1 MRKGG
6 NFMTA
11 RNAASERPIVF
22 VDSNVLL
29 AAFDSRDAALQTA
42 AQAWLRW
49 CWQKRAGRISTQVLN
64 ELYEGAVRAFSL
76 TEHTP
81 VTPAHVRLHVRRLR
95 EWQPP
100 HLDRYAVDGAWDLQD
115 RHGLSYWNALI
126 VSSAVQQSCTHLL
139 SLELPAGTQ
148 MEGIHII
155 SPLHL
160 LPESLESSV

>member
-1 MRKGG
+1 
-6 NFMTA
+6 MTA

-42 AQAWLRW
+42 AQSWLRW

-64 ELYEGAVRAFSL
+64 EFYEGAVKAFAL

-81 VTPAHVRLHVRRLR
+81 ITPVHVRLHVRRLR

-115 RHGLSYWNALI
+115 RLGLTYWNALI

-139 SLELPAGTQ
+139 SLELPAGSQ
-148 MEGIHII
+148 MEGIRII
-155 SPLHL
+155 SPLDL
-160 LPESLESSV
+160 SPESLESSV

>member
-1 MRKGG
+1 
-6 NFMTA
+6 MTA
-11 RNAASERPIVF
+11 RETSLDKPIVF

-29 AAFDSRDAALQTA
+29 AAFDSRDTVLQTA
-42 AQAWLRW
+42 AREWLRW

-64 ELYEGAVRAFSL
+64 ELYEGAVKAFSL
-76 TEHTP
+76 TETTA

-126 VSSAVQQSCTHLL
+126 VSSALQQSCTHLL
-139 SLELPAGTQ
+139 SLELPQGKLDGLQ
-148 MEGIHII
+148 II
-155 SPLHL
+155 SPLNIR
-160 LPESLESSV
+160 PQDLETAL

>member
-1 MRKGG
+1 
-6 NFMTA
+6 MTA
-11 RNAASERPIVF
+11 RNEPPIVF

-29 AAFDSRDAALQTA
+29 ACHDSRDAALQQA
-42 AQAWLRW
+42 ARGWLAW
-49 CWQKRAGRISTQVLN
+49 CWRKRAGRISTQVLN
-64 ELYEGAVRAFSL
+64 EFYEGAVKAFAL

-81 VTPAHVRLHVRRLR
+81 ITPAHVRLHVRRLR

-139 SLELPAGTQ
+139 SLELPAGSQ
-148 MEGIHII
+148 IEGMQII
-155 SPLHL
+155 SPLDIS
-160 LPESLESSV
+160 PESLETSL